1 MAAVVGAVVDGV
13 VAGEEQVAAAA
24 AVGWSTCSG
33 LFFSSAFFR
42 FPLFSRGA
50 ELPNKEERQI
60 STQKGLAEKRCIFKQ
75 KGFQKCHF
83 LKQ

>member
-33 LFFSSAFFR
+33 LFFSSAFFSLSP
-42 FPLFSRGA
+42 FQPWSRAAKQGGTA
-50 ELPNKEERQI
+50 NIDPKRPGRKEMQN
-60 STQKGLAEKRCIFKQ
+60 
-75 KGFQKCHF
+75 GFQKCHF

>member
-1 MAAVVGAVVDGV
+1 MAAVVGAVLDGV

-24 AVGWSTCSG
+24 AVGRSTCSG

-50 ELPNKEERQI
+50 ELPNKVERQNI
-60 STQKGLAEKRCIFKQ
+60 DPKGPGRKEM
-75 KGFQKCHF
+75 HF
-83 LKQ
+83 